1 MTSGSLYQFCRDGPN
16 DNITDSESFKFK
28 SKFVDNTNNAGII
41 NAKTAVSLKYFN
53 NFEELLKC
61 P

>member
-1 MTSGSLYQFCRDGPN
+1 MVILQRCKKNRCCN

-28 SKFVDNTNNAGII
+28 SKGIDNTNNAGTK
-41 NAKTAVSLKYFN
+41 NLKITV
-53 NFEELLKC
+53 